1 MSDDVLAAL
10 IPAASS
16 TGARRGWRCPDE
28 SELAGWVERRLPEA
42 RREELADHL
51 ADCAFCR
58 GQAGFLSRA
67 ASLGPPPPVPVALL
81 EAATGRRQPLFGFFR
96 PATLAAAG
104 AGLALALLVAGPLGR
119 TARMPGAP
127 ASDGQ
132 VRTGLILANVPA
144 LLQPSEGQVVPG
156 AALELRWR
164 EVPDALSYTVQIVSP
179 AGDVVWEGR
188 ADGARL
194 TVPANAALAPGQA
207 CFAWVVAHL
216 RSGATVRSPAVGF
229 RLAPG

>member
-1 MSDDVLAAL
+1 MSEDELAAL
-10 IPAASS
+10 ILAASAP
-16 TGARRGWRCPDE
+16 GARRGWRCPGD
-28 SELAGWVERRLPEA
+28 SELAGWVEGGLPGA

-58 GQAGFLSRA
+58 GQAGFLARA

-81 EAATGRRQPLFGFFR
+81 EAAAGRRQPLFGFFR

-104 AGLALALLVAGPLGR
+104 AGLALVLLVAGPLGR
-119 TARMPGAP
+119 TARIPGAP
-127 ASDGQ
+127 ASDEQ
-132 VRTGLILANVPA
+132 VRTGLIPADVPA

-156 AALELRWR
+156 TALELRWR

-188 ADGARL
+188 AEGAHL
-194 TVPANAALAPGQA
+194 TVPANAALAPGQS